1 MRHVV
6 VAACVAAAG
15 VIGGCGGGGR
25 MTVEDVSVIE
35 PGSAGYSPAGATTV
49 SASTGGGHGRQE
61 PYVEAYASGKF
72 GLAKSLAEAELRR
85 SEGERAE
92 RPTLIAGLAAHA
104 LNDNAEADRLLGRI
118 TSSRDPEISGRAEA
132 ALGLIAAEQK
142 QHEKAAGLLISA
154 ARKLSGD
161 EGARAAMK
169 AGDSLMALRRQ
180 PQAKTQYTLAATM
193 AHSPDLK
200 KAVADRLE
208 SGNYTVQVGVFNA
221 RANAQT
227 AARDIAGAAD
237 ALGLQPR
244 IIERTD
250 DKGRPSFVVQV
261 GRFTSRQ
268 QAQAAKSRL
277 GTGWMVALGPNE

>member
-6 VAACVAAAG
+6 VAACVAAAAL
-15 VIGGCGGGGR
+15 GGCGGGGR

-35 PGSAGYSPAGATTV
+35 PGTAGYSAGGGSGAV
-49 SASTGGGHGRQE
+49 SAHTSGGGRQE
-61 PYVEAYASGKF
+61 AYVEAYATGKY
-72 GLAKSLAEAELRR
+72 GLARSLAEAEMRR

-92 RPTLIAGLAAHA
+92 RPTLIAGLASHA
-104 LNDNAEADRLLGRI
+104 LNDHAEAERLLSRV
-118 TSSRDPEISGRAEA
+118 TASRDPQISGRAEA
-132 ALGLIAAEQK
+132 ALGLIAAERN

-180 PQAKTQYTLAATM
+180 PQAKTQYTLASTM
-193 AHSPDLK
+193 ASSPELK

-208 SGNYTVQVGVFNA
+208 SGNYTVQVGVFNS
-221 RANAQT
+221 RVNAQK
-227 AARDIAGAAD
+227 AARDIAAAAD
-237 ALGLQPR
+237 SLGLQPR
-244 IIERTD
+244 IVERTD

-268 QAQAAKSRL
+268 QAQAAKSQL